1 MSKDHT
7 FWSMWAESSGFWRKK
22 KRAFE
27 EEDETIKGVSESDG
41 IVIETRV
48 FKKLNVNEKAQVAL
62 SPGRWSR
69 HVCAD

>member
-1 MSKDHT
+1 
-7 FWSMWAESSGFWRKK
+7 MWAESSGFWRKK

-62 SPGRWSR
+62 SPGR
-69 HVCAD
+69 